1 MELIEIMKNRRSVRQ
16 YTQEA
21 IPEEKLEK
29 ILQAGLLSASGRA
42 RRPWE
47 LITL

>member
-1 MELIEIMKNRRSVRQ
+1 MKNRRSVRQ

-29 ILQAGLLSASGRA
+29 ILQ
-42 RRPWE
+42 
-47 LITL
+47 